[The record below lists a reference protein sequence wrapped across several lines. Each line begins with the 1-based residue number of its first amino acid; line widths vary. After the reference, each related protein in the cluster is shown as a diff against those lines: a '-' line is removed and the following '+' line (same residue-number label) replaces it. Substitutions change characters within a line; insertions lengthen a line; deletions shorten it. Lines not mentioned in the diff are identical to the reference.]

1 MIRPMFQAQRTF
13 ALALAVL
20 VLPSAVRAADA
31 LVGTW
36 RLERQEINGESAK
49 SAPMQLSVYEIRD
62 SLSFAFAA
70 QVDGQFVTTMGY
82 RVLLNGTEAD
92 VKNAKGEKIGT
103 VTMTIPGPMQ
113 YAITLK
119 RPEQPATIGRLALS
133 ADGKTL
139 TSETDTP
146 RGEQTIHMVQVFA
159 RQ

>member
-1 MIRPMFQAQRTF
+1 MTWPMIEASRRF
-13 ALALAVL
+13 AILAVL
-20 VLPSAVRAADA
+20 LAAQVAAWAADP

-36 RLERQEINGESAK
+36 RLERVEINGETTK
-49 SAPMQLSVYEIRD
+49 STPLQLSVYEIRD

-70 QVDGQFVTTMGY
+70 QVDGQFVTTIGY

-92 VKNAKGEKIGT
+92 VKNAKGDRIGT
-103 VTMTIPGPMQ
+103 VKMTIPGPSQ

-119 RPEQPATIGRLALS
+119 RPEQPATTGKLVLS
-133 ADGKTL
+133 PDGKTL

-146 RGEQTIHMVQVFA
+146 RGDQTIHMVQVFA